1 MEPHSSAGSLIAFD
15 PEYSL
20 IFLNSDNPEA
30 LAMRAPF
37 CDTRVPKRMP
47 TAPTLREWLRER
59 PFALGLSS
67 GFFGFFAHTGV
78 MTVLE
83 EEGLLP
89 ARLAGSSAGA
99 LVAGAWAA
107 GVSATDLR
115 DELLALKR
123 EHFWDP
129 GFGLGLLRGELFR
142 QKLGAL
148 LPAQTFDECRAP
160 VAISVYDVL
169 QARTRVLTA
178 GRLVHAICASCAV
191 PLLFQPAWVDGR
203 PLLDGGILD
212 RPGITG
218 IPEGDRLF
226 YHHLADRSPWRR
238 KGSPSLEIPRRANM
252 TSLVVGGLPRV
263 GPFRLE
269 QGAAAFDA
277 ARKAAREAL
286 DRPIAEGVV
295 RAGGHAA

>member
-1 MEPHSSAGSLIAFD
+1 MMTI
-15 PEYSL
+15 
-20 IFLNSDNPEA
+20 EA
-30 LAMRAPF
+30 
-37 CDTRVPKRMP
+37 
-47 TAPTLREWLRER
+47 APTLREWLRER

-83 EEGLLP
+83 DEGLLP

-107 GVSATDLR
+107 GVPATALR
-115 DELLALKR
+115 DELLALRR

-129 GFGLGLLRGELFR
+129 GPGLGLLRGDLFR

-148 LPAQTFDECRAP
+148 LPAQTFDACRAP

-169 QARTRVLTA
+169 RARTRVLTE
-178 GRLVHAICASCAV
+178 GHLVRAICASCAV

-203 PLLDGGILD
+203 PLLDGGIAD
-212 RPGITG
+212 RPGLQG
-218 IPEGDRLF
+218 IPQGERLL
-226 YHHLADRSPWRR
+226 YHHLAARSPWRR
-238 KGSPSLEIPRRANM
+238 PGSPSLEVPRRENM
-252 TSLVVGGLPRV
+252 TALILGGLPRV

-269 QGAAAFDA
+269 QGAIAFEV
-277 ARKAAREAL
+277 ARKATREAL
-286 DRPIAEGVV
+286 GKPIARGEV
-295 RAGGHAA
+295 RAGGDAA

>member
-1 MEPHSSAGSLIAFD
+1 MTA
-15 PEYSL
+15 
-20 IFLNSDNPEA
+20 
-30 LAMRAPF
+30 
-37 CDTRVPKRMP
+37 
-47 TAPTLREWLRER
+47 APTLREWLRER

-83 EEGLLP
+83 DEGLLP

-107 GVSATDLR
+107 GVSATALR
-115 DELLALKR
+115 DELLALRR

-129 GFGLGLLRGELFR
+129 GLGFGLLRGELFR

-148 LPAQTFDECRAP
+148 LPAKTFDACRAP
-160 VAISVYDVL
+160 VAISVYDVF
-169 QARTRVLTA
+169 QARTRVLTD
-178 GRLVHAICASCAV
+178 GHLVHAICASCAV
-191 PLLFQPAWVDGR
+191 PVLFQPAWVDGR
-203 PLLDGGILD
+203 PLLDGGIAD
-212 RPGITG
+212 RPGLRG
-218 IPEGDRLF
+218 IPEGERLF

-238 KGSPSLEIPRRANM
+238 PGSPSMEIPRRSNM
-252 TSLVVGGLPRV
+252 TSLVLGGLPRV
-263 GPFRLE
+263 GPCRLE
-269 QGAAAFDA
+269 QGAVAFDV

-286 DRPIAEGVV
+286 DRPIERGEV